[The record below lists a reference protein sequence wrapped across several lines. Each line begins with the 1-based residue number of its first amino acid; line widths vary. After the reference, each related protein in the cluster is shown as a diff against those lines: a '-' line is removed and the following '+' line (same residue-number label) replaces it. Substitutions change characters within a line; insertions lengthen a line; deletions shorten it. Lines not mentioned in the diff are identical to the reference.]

1 MARTPPWLA
10 VLRGLVLLGLGTAG
24 MVQQMFLT
32 TVPSLLWVGVSLA
45 MILGEGAVSA
55 WWLAGRSS
63 GTGQQS
69 PPPAASSAP
78 AAGGSSSGS

>member
-1 MARTPPWLA
+1 MSRTPSWLA
-10 VLRGLVLLGLGTAG
+10 VARGVVLLGLGTAG

-32 TVPSLLWVGVSLA
+32 PTPSLLWVGVSLA

-63 GTGQQS
+63 GTAPQS
-69 PPPAASSAP
+69 GPPAASLPP
-78 AAGGSSSGS
+78 ASGGSSNGS

>member
-1 MARTPPWLA
+1 MSRTPPWLA
-10 VLRGLVLLGLGTAG
+10 VVRGLVLLGLGTAG

-32 TVPSLLWVGVSLA
+32 DTPSLLWVGVSLA

-63 GTGQQS
+63 GTAQPS
-69 PPPAASSAP
+69 APPPASLPPAS
-78 AAGGSSSGS
+78 GGSSSGS